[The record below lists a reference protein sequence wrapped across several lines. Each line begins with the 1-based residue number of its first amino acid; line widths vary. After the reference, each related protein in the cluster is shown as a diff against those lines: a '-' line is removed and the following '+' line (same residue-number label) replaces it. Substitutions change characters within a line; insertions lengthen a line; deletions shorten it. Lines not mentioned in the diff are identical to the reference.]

1 MNSGSTSCPTITV
14 WYGNPSDGSAVTM
27 TSAGAAQPNSG
38 SALISLKNYE
48 VSKTDFDTD
57 LSAGDIV
64 VPTVHYGTG
73 SLQSFIGSLTVKF
86 VTR

>member
-1 MNSGSTSCPTITV
+1 MV
-14 WYGNPSDGSAVTM
+14 WKSIRWKRCYYDECRCCS
-27 TSAGAAQPNSG
+27 PNSG
-38 SALISLKNYE
+38 SALISLKGYE